1 MDVQWKNVYV
11 CIAEENVQLKNVYAY
26 TCNVQKW
33 YMYVQRKKIFVSKIL
48 YIYVRRENVW
58 KIVCVRTVYNLY
70 ILQLCTEDECAFM

>member
-33 YMYVQRKKIFVSKIL
+33 YMYVQRKKIFRQQKTVHLRIAGQCLEDCIQSSKHC
-48 YIYVRRENVW
+48 V
-58 KIVCVRTVYNLY
+58 VCTYSVHTAIMYRG
-70 ILQLCTEDECAFM
+70 